1 MSSVGGGQARARFSL
16 EDEEDL
22 VEAAVASASVAFSGL
37 TILPPQQ
44 PSASG
49 SWVGVGGGLVPG
61 SVAPASRALRSRGG
75 VSVSSGLTDLAS
87 LSLSAPFLGGGG
99 VRGVGVLGG
108 LVGGG
113 EGGSWRPSTDPNN
126 IGKSRS
132 IHLVLL
138 KNTSS
143 KICFGCIGTDERR
156 FCRSPQCTTK
166 AHKKTRFD
174 MGCDAG
180 YFIATRRSSSLIAAF
195 RAPFL
200 DAAKLTEEVRA
211 IVEDQGPDGERTT
224 RQWEEF
230 MVEAKVAWRVLEEER
245 RQAGGI
251 IREGSDED
259 EVTLDL
265 AIDLP
270 DTPSVY
276 EWEDAMSIQEVTF
289 KTDETESE
297 ELPAITEL
305 REVIQDLSRKLKL
318 MARSSRLDALG
329 SMDHLWKSIARL
341 GEALESS
348 NKSVRDV
355 RDELGDVSELQLE
368 HNVYDVT
375 EGVTLALTGRPWADE
390 LSALGD
396 RVSDVGKLLS
406 EVDEDHQATGRLLL
420 RKITSLSSPAV
431 TPSLGTVPPLI
442 TSMVIC
448 DEQGNPCCTLG
459 DLLRDHRSLRA
470 EHSTLKADFES
481 LSAAVTAQGGQV
493 LDGLGFASEAM
504 VRILVM
510 KECPKGDAF
519 EVFLDVTSLFCC
531 DSTYSP
537 VSGWEK
543 STRGMED
550 DFSPSARKVVASYA
564 QSHCAWYTDGKPVVA
579 GKLLAAFKDADRWN
593 GVGGMDGRRN
603 EIETSAATSA
613 EIARGYISDKLPKAG
628 KLAPLALKMVDRT
641 VEWVHTVHKHLDM
654 ELTRLTQLHISEE
667 ESLIL
672 LSEEVII
679 MYSRIHDVRKHMME
693 FTGQVNKVDYMVR
706 CIWVTLQVH
715 RVMQEFVQ
723 GGLKSHPAI
732 GSAFIRFLT
741 KQTGNN
747 VASGVGVQLGK
758 LTTAVER
765 IETLA
770 KTADTAAKDAA
781 RVSKEANTRAATA
794 NSTAEKASE
803 GLKTLF
809 TKNTTLKR

>member
-16 EDEEDL
+16 EDEGDF
-22 VEAAVASASVAFSGL
+22 VDAAVASASVAFSGL
-37 TILPPQQ
+37 TILPPLQ

-49 SWVGVGGGLVPG
+49 SWVGIGGGLVVPD
-61 SVAPASRALRSRGG
+61 SIAPAPRALRSRSG

-87 LSLSAPFLGGGG
+87 LSFPAPFMGSGGGRGVGGLGGVGGGG
-99 VRGVGVLGG
+99 EEVG
-108 LVGGG
+108 
-113 EGGSWRPSTDPNN
+113 WRPSTDANN

-132 IHLVLL
+132 IHLVLV
-138 KNTSS
+138 KNTNS

-180 YFIATRRSSSLIAAF
+180 YFIATRRASSLLAAF

-211 IVEDQGPDGERTT
+211 IVEDQGPAGERTT

-245 RQAGGI
+245 DRRQAGGI

-259 EVTLDL
+259 GETKDQ
-265 AIDLP
+265 AFDLP
-270 DTPSVY
+270 DTPSEY
-276 EWEDAMSIQEVTF
+276 EWEDGISIEEVTF
-289 KTDETESE
+289 KAEETEDE
-297 ELPAITEL
+297 EVPAIMEL
-305 REVIQDLSRKLKL
+305 REAVRELSQKQNL
-318 MARSSRLDALG
+318 MAKASRLDALG
-329 SMDHLWKSIARL
+329 SMDYLWKSIARL
-341 GEALESS
+341 GVALEVS
-348 NKSVRDV
+348 NKSVRFV
-355 RDELGDVSELQLE
+355 REELGDISELHAE
-368 HNVYDVT
+368 HGVYDVC
-375 EGVTLALTGRPWADE
+375 EGVTLALASRPWEEE

-396 RVSDVGKLLS
+396 RVSEVGKLLS

-420 RKITSLSSPAV
+420 KKIASAAP
-431 TPSLGTVPPLI
+431 TPSSGSVPPLL

-448 DEQGNPCCTLG
+448 DEQGNSCCTLG
-459 DLLRDHRSLRA
+459 DLLRDHRSLRT
-470 EHSTLKADFES
+470 EHSALKADFES

-504 VRILVM
+504 VRILVI

-537 VSGWEK
+537 ASGWEK
-543 STRGMED
+543 ATRSMED

-579 GKLLAAFKDADRWN
+579 GKLLAAFKDTDRWN

-613 EIARGYISDKLPKAG
+613 EIARGYILDKLPKAG
-628 KLAPLALKMVDRT
+628 KLAPLAVKMVDRT

-758 LTTAVER
+758 LTTAVDR

-770 KTADTAAKDAA
+770 KTAETAAKDAS
-781 RVSKEANTRAATA
+781 RVSKEANARAATA
-794 NSTAEKASE
+794 NLTAEKASE
-803 GLKTLF
+803 GLRTLY
-809 TKNTTLKR
+809 TKNTILKR

>member
-1 MSSVGGGQARARFSL
+1 MSLVGGGQARARFSL
-16 EDEEDL
+16 EAEGDF

-44 PSASG
+44 PLASG
-49 SWVGVGGGLVPG
+49 SWVGVGGGLVIPG
-61 SVAPASRALRSRGG
+61 SIAPALRALRSRGG

-87 LSLSAPFLGGGG
+87 LSFTAPFMGSGGGRGVGDFGGVGGGG
-99 VRGVGVLGG
+99 EEVG
-108 LVGGG
+108 
-113 EGGSWRPSTDPNN
+113 WRPSTDANN

-132 IHLVLL
+132 IHLVLV

-174 MGCDAG
+174 MGCNAG

-245 RQAGGI
+245 DRRQAGGI

-259 EVTLDL
+259 GETKDQVL
-265 AIDLP
+265 DLP
-270 DTPSVY
+270 DTPSEY
-276 EWEDAMSIQEVTF
+276 EWEDSISIEEVTF
-289 KTDETESE
+289 KAEEMEDEEA
-297 ELPAITEL
+297 PAITEL
-305 REVIQDLSRKLKL
+305 RQVVQELSQKLKL
-318 MARSSRLDALG
+318 MAKASRLDALG
-329 SMDHLWKSIARL
+329 SMDYLWKSIARL
-341 GEALESS
+341 GAALELS
-348 NKSVRDV
+348 NKSVCFV
-355 RDELGDVSELQLE
+355 REELGDISELHAE
-368 HNVYDVT
+368 HGVYDVC
-375 EGVTLALTGRPWADE
+375 EGVALALTSKPWEEE

-396 RVSDVGKLLS
+396 RVSEVGKLLS

-420 RKITSLSSPAV
+420 KKIASAAP
-431 TPSLGTVPPLI
+431 TPSPGTGPPLI

-459 DLLRDHRSLRA
+459 DLLQDHRLLRT
-470 EHSTLKADFES
+470 EHSTLKADFDS

-693 FTGQVNKVDYMVR
+693 FTGQINKVDYMVR

-715 RVMQEFVQ
+715 QVMQEFVQ

-747 VASGVGVQLGK
+747 VALGIGVQLEK
-758 LTTAVER
+758 LTTAVDR
-765 IETLA
+765 IESLA
-770 KTADTAAKDAA
+770 KMADTAAKDAA
-781 RVSKEANTRAATA
+781 RVSKKANARAATA
-794 NSTAEKASE
+794 NLTAKKASE
-803 GLKTLF
+803 GLKMLY
-809 TKNTTLKR
+809 TKNSTLKH

>member
-1 MSSVGGGQARARFSL
+1 
-16 EDEEDL
+16 
-22 VEAAVASASVAFSGL
+22 
-37 TILPPQQ
+37 
-44 PSASG
+44 
-49 SWVGVGGGLVPG
+49 
-61 SVAPASRALRSRGG
+61 
-75 VSVSSGLTDLAS
+75 
-87 LSLSAPFLGGGG
+87 
-99 VRGVGVLGG
+99 
-108 LVGGG
+108 
-113 EGGSWRPSTDPNN
+113 
-126 IGKSRS
+126 
-132 IHLVLL
+132 
-138 KNTSS
+138 
-143 KICFGCIGTDERR
+143 
-156 FCRSPQCTTK
+156 
-166 AHKKTRFD
+166 
-174 MGCDAG
+174 
-180 YFIATRRSSSLIAAF
+180 
-195 RAPFL
+195 
-200 DAAKLTEEVRA
+200 
-211 IVEDQGPDGERTT
+211 
-224 RQWEEF
+224 
-230 MVEAKVAWRVLEEER
+230 
-245 RQAGGI
+245 
-251 IREGSDED
+251 
-259 EVTLDL
+259 
-265 AIDLP
+265 
-270 DTPSVY
+270 
-276 EWEDAMSIQEVTF
+276 
-289 KTDETESE
+289 
-297 ELPAITEL
+297 
-305 REVIQDLSRKLKL
+305 
-318 MARSSRLDALG
+318 
-329 SMDHLWKSIARL
+329 
-341 GEALESS
+341 
-348 NKSVRDV
+348 
-355 RDELGDVSELQLE
+355 
-368 HNVYDVT
+368 
-375 EGVTLALTGRPWADE
+375 
-390 LSALGD
+390 
-396 RVSDVGKLLS
+396 
-406 EVDEDHQATGRLLL
+406 
-420 RKITSLSSPAV
+420 
-431 TPSLGTVPPLI
+431 
-442 TSMVIC
+442 
-448 DEQGNPCCTLG
+448 
-459 DLLRDHRSLRA
+459 
-470 EHSTLKADFES
+470 
-481 LSAAVTAQGGQV
+481 
-493 LDGLGFASEAM
+493 M